1 MELIEVKQIFL
12 NYYERVDIYS
22 LNKVSTGLINETFV
36 VETNQGKYI
45 LQAIN
50 QYVFPDPNI
59 GLSNIKLISEVLCE
73 KNFKYNFPAP
83 IQFKYVHDFN
93 KIWRILPF
101 IENTQSFDH
110 IIDVKMVSEASWC
123 MGEFYQLLDG
133 FPTEKL
139 CQTIPNFHNGEY
151 YLNTLLIS
159 RDKATKQRKEAAE
172 IVLNKVDEVSHMLIQ
187 FDQLVEESP
196 TRVVHFDTKINN
208 FLFDDKMKV
217 KALIDLDTLMPG
229 SVYSDIGDM
238 IRTYA
243 NVHGEESTAFD
254 QIQAN
259 EQIIAEIIQCF
270 CQKISLS
277 PQEKKNL
284 RFAGKA
290 ITLMQCVRFLTDFLM
305 GDIYYKT
312 NSPLHN
318 LDRAKNQLA
327 LFDSM
332 KW

>member
-1 MELIEVKQIFL
+1 MELIQVQQIFS
-12 NYYERVDIYS
+12 NYYEEVDVYS
-22 LNKVSTGLINETFV
+22 FSRVSTGLINETFV

-50 QYVFPDPNI
+50 QHVFTDPNI
-59 GLSNIKLISEVLCE
+59 GLANIKLISAALIE
-73 KNFKYNFPAP
+73 KNFKYHFPAP
-83 IQFKYVHDFN
+83 VQFKYVHYFN

-101 IENTQSFDH
+101 IENARSYDQ
-110 IIDVKMVSEASWC
+110 IIDIKMVSEASWC

-139 CQTIPNFHNGEY
+139 SQTIPNFHNGEY
-151 YLNTLLIS
+151 YLNTLVIG

-172 IVLNKVDEVSHMLIQ
+172 IVLNKVDKVSHLLMQ

-229 SVYSDIGDM
+229 SVFSDIGDM

-259 EQIIAEIIQCF
+259 EQITAEIIQCF

-312 NSPLHN
+312 NSPFHN

>member
-1 MELIEVKQIFL
+1 MELIQVQQIFS
-12 NYYERVDIYS
+12 NYYEEVDVYS
-22 LNKVSTGLINETFV
+22 FSRVSTGLINETFV

-50 QYVFPDPNI
+50 QHVFTDPNI
-59 GLSNIKLISEVLCE
+59 GLANIKLISAALIE
-73 KNFKYNFPAP
+73 KNFKYHFPAP
-83 IQFKYVHDFN
+83 VQFKYVHYFN

-101 IENTQSFDH
+101 IENARSYDQ
-110 IIDVKMVSEASWC
+110 IIDIKMVSEASWC

-139 CQTIPNFHNGEY
+139 SQTIPNFHNGEY
-151 YLNTLLIS
+151 YLNTLVIG

-172 IVLNKVDEVSHMLIQ
+172 MVLNKVDEVSHLLIQ
-187 FDQLVEESP
+187 FDQLVEQSP

-229 SVYSDIGDM
+229 SVFSDLGDM

-259 EQIIAEIIQCF
+259 EQITAEIIQCF

-277 PQEKKNL
+277 PIEKKNL

-312 NSPLHN
+312 NSPFHN

>member
-1 MELIEVKQIFL
+1 MELIQVQQIFS
-12 NYYERVDIYS
+12 NYYEEVDVYS
-22 LNKVSTGLINETFV
+22 FSRVSTGLINETFV

-50 QYVFPDPNI
+50 QHVFPDPNI
-59 GLSNIKLISEVLCE
+59 GLANIKLISAALIE
-73 KNFKYNFPAP
+73 KNFKYHFPAP
-83 IQFKYVHDFN
+83 IQFKYVHHFN

-101 IENTQSFDH
+101 IENTRSYDQ
-110 IIDVKMVSEASWC
+110 IIDVRMVSEASWC
-123 MGEFYQLLDG
+123 MGEFYQLLEG
-133 FPTEKL
+133 FPAEKL
-139 CQTIPNFHNGEY
+139 SQTIPNFHNGAH
-151 YLNTLLIS
+151 YLNKLVIG

-172 IVLNKVDEVSHMLIQ
+172 IVLNKVDEVSHLLIEV
-187 FDQLVEESP
+187 DQLVDESP

-229 SVYSDIGDM
+229 SVFSDIGDM
-238 IRTYA
+238 IRTYS
-243 NVHGEESTAFD
+243 NVHGEESTSFD

-259 EQIIAEIIQCF
+259 EKIIAEIIQCF
-270 CQKISLS
+270 CQKVSLS
-277 PQEKKNL
+277 QIENKNL

-290 ITLMQCVRFLTDFLM
+290 ITLMQSVRFLTDFLM

-312 NSPLHN
+312 NSPTHN
-318 LDRAKNQLA
+318 LFRAKNQLA

>member
-1 MELIEVKQIFL
+1 MELIQVQQIFL

-73 KNFKYNFPAP
+73 KKFKYNFPAP

-110 IIDVKMVSEASWC
+110 IIEIKMVSEASWC
-123 MGEFYQLLDG
+123 MGEFYQLLEG
-133 FPTEKL
+133 FPIEKL
-139 CQTIPNFHNGEY
+139 NQTIPNFHNGEY
-151 YLNTLLIS
+151 YLNTLVIGL
-159 RDKATKQRKEAAE
+159 DKATKQRKEAAE

-208 FLFDDKMKV
+208 FLFDDKMTV

-229 SVYSDIGDM
+229 SVFSDIGDM
-238 IRTYA
+238 IRTYS
-243 NVHGEESTAFD
+243 NVHGEESTSFD

-259 EQIIAEIIQCF
+259 EKIIAEIIQCF
-270 CQKISLS
+270 CQKVSLS
-277 PQEKKNL
+277 PIENKNL

-290 ITLMQCVRFLTDFLM
+290 ITLMQCVRFLTDFLI

-312 NSPLHN
+312 NSPMHN

>member
-1 MELIEVKQIFL
+1 MELIQAQQIFL

-50 QYVFPDPNI
+50 QHIFADPNN
-59 GLSNIKLISEVLCE
+59 GLENIKLVSAALIK
-73 KNFKYNFPAP
+73 KNFKYHFPAP
-83 IQFKYVHDFN
+83 IQFKYVDHFN

-101 IENTQSFDH
+101 IENARSYDQ
-110 IIDVKMVSEASWC
+110 IIDVGMVSEASGC
-123 MGEFYQLLDG
+123 MGEFYQLLED

-139 CQTIPNFHNGEY
+139 SQTIPNFHNGAHY
-151 YLNTLLIS
+151 FNKLVIS

-172 IVLNKVDEVSHMLIQ
+172 IVLNKVDEFSHLLIQ

-238 IRTYA
+238 IRTYS
-243 NVHGEESTAFD
+243 NVHGEESTSFD

-259 EQIIAEIIQCF
+259 EKIIAEIIQCF
-270 CQKISLS
+270 SQKVSLS
-277 PQEKKNL
+277 PIENKNL

-290 ITLMQCVRFLTDFLM
+290 ITLMQSVRFLTDFLM

-312 NSPLHN
+312 NSPTHN
-318 LDRAKNQLA
+318 LFRAKNQLA